1 MILRRA
7 TLEDADRLLAWR
19 NDRET
24 RRYSSRTEVDRET
37 HGAWIRRMLHDSDGL
52 HRLFIAEEEAIPI
65 GTIRLDVATGEVHLI
80 VAPEVRGRGCAALML
95 RLVVEQ
101 ATQAGLARLWGRIHL
116 GNLPSRRA
124 FFKAGFEE
132 TAVIAERIL

>member
-1 MILRRA
+1 M
-7 TLEDADRLLAWR
+7 EDMERLLGWR
-19 NDRET
+19 NDPET
-24 RRYSSRTEVDRET
+24 LRYSSRIEVDRET
-37 HGAWIRRMLHDSDGL
+37 HGRWIKRMLQDSDGL
-52 HRLFIAEEEAIPI
+52 YRLFIAEEEAIPI
-65 GTIRLDVATGEVHLI
+65 GTIRLDAATGEVHLI
-80 VAPEVRGRGCAALML
+80 VAPEVRGRGCATLML

-101 ATQAGLARLWGRIHL
+101 AAQAGLARLWGRIQL

>member
-7 TLEDADRLLAWR
+7 TVEDTDRLLGWR
-19 NDRET
+19 NDPET
-24 RRYSSRTEVDRET
+24 RRYSSHTEVDRET
-37 HGAWIRRMLHDSDGL
+37 HGRWVQRMLQGL
-52 HRLFIAEEEAIPI
+52 HRLFIAEEEGIPI
-65 GTIRLDVATGEVHLI
+65 GTVRLDVATGEVHLM
-80 VAPEVRGRGCAALML
+80 VAPEARGRGCATLML
-95 RLVVEQ
+95 GLMVEQ